1 MPRNRGQQEVP
12 DGHVRD
18 ERRVIDLRGVRVV
31 QIEGI
36 HIVETPDGTQTG
48 RFTEADIRGYTGRL
62 LAFDDP
68 ENWTRE
74 QTTGAT
80 TSAVRVDPGARVP
93 IEAVQRAVEEV
104 RRIRPP
110 DPDQEWLEIISQRPE
125 SPSRVRRTEQRAR
138 LDFAF
143 SPLWNIYGEEIS
155 AWESVQDDYAKYVAP
170 RLRGMTLDMF
180 SVELLEAQ
188 AIVRRLNFPPKPKV
202 RAVQLDIEDPNYL
215 SEQQQIED
223 C

>member
-1 MPRNRGQQEVP
+1 MPRNRVQQEVP

-48 RFTEADIRGYTGRL
+48 RFTEAGIRGYTRHL
-62 LAFDDP
+62 LAFD
-68 ENWTRE
+68 E
-74 QTTGAT
+74 
-80 TSAVRVDPGARVP
+80 SAVRVDPGARVS

-104 RRIRPP
+104 RRSRPP

-215 SEQQQIED
+215 SEQQQTED